1 MQDGEKIA
9 VKAIAVSL
17 KQCPTRRLLKFRLP
31 GSFNKDCA
39 IILTMKKTIIVLIV
53 PIICFAFSKI
63 AGDEKPEYIPPSPQ
77 RSGDAA
83 KGYEYLTT
91 GDYLKSGIPYS
102 LFTLGMPKDTN
113 NYLNRSGINKNI
125 PHDYTAVKAPN
136 GEMVVAPNC
145 LQCHSQMF
153 EGELIIGLGNSLSD
167 FTKQVGGTA
176 AMAEK
181 FLQNMKG
188 GNAKK
193 YEAAKSFITA
203 VKATGPGLITTTKG
217 VNLADRLAALLVAH
231 RDPVTLQWIEQSQMN
246 IGSDVIPTDVPAWW
260 LLKKKH
266 GMFYNGFGRGD
277 FGRFLMASNLL
288 TVSDTTEA
296 AEVDSRFND
305 VLAYINSIEPPKYP
319 KPIDEKLAAK
329 GKKIFTADCA
339 GCHGSYGQA
348 GQYPNLLI
356 PESIIHTDSA
366 LFTSNYS
373 NPQFVEWF
381 NKSWF
386 TTGSHPA
393 QLVPY
398 RGYIAPPLDGI
409 WLTAP
414 YMHNG
419 SVPDLETMLN
429 SKKRPTYWQRNFSP
443 PSYNYETP
451 GWNYEIKDTPGN
463 SEVYNTTL
471 KGFGNYGHT
480 FGDKL
485 SDKERK
491 AVIEYLKTL

>member
-1 MQDGEKIA
+1 MLNRFFVVHQ
-9 VKAIAVSL
+9 
-17 KQCPTRRLLKFRLP
+17 LLFLR
-31 GSFNKDCA
+31 
-39 IILTMKKTIIVLIV
+39 MKKTVILLLVASA
-53 PIICFAFSKI
+53 CFAFSKI
-63 AGDEKPEYIPPSPQ
+63 SFENNDKPEPIPAGKQ
-77 RSGDAA
+77 RGGNPA

-102 LFTLGMPKDTN
+102 LFTMGMPKDSN
-113 NYLNRSGINKNI
+113 NFLNRSGINKTV
-125 PHDYTAVKAPN
+125 PYDFTAVKAPN

-145 LQCHSQMF
+145 LQCHAQMF
-153 EGELIIGLGNSLSD
+153 DGKLIIGLGNSFSD

-176 AMAEK
+176 LMAEK

-188 GNAKK
+188 DNAKK

-203 VKATGPGLITTTKG
+203 VKATAPDLVISTKG

-231 RDPVTLQWIEQSQMN
+231 RDPVTLQWTEKPLLST
-246 IGSDVIPTDVPAWW
+246 SYDVIPTDVPAWW
-260 LLKKKH
+260 LLKKKN

-296 AEVDSRFND
+296 AEVDSHFND
-305 VLAYINSIEPPKYP
+305 VLAYINSLQAPKYP
-319 KPIDEKLAAK
+319 KPIDEALAAK
-329 GKKIFTADCA
+329 GQKIFTATCS
-339 GCHGSYGQA
+339 GCHGTYGEN

-356 PESIIHTDSA
+356 PESIIQTDSA
-366 LFTSNYS
+366 LYTSNYS

-398 RGYIAPPLDGI
+398 RGYIAPPLDGV
-409 WLTAP
+409 WVTAP
-414 YMHNG
+414 YLHNG

-429 SKKRPTYWQRNFSP
+429 SKKRPRYWQRSFSH
-443 PSYNYETP
+443 PSYNYDIP
-451 GWNYEIKDTPGN
+451 GWHYEVKDAPGG
-463 SEVYNTTL
+463 SEVYNTSL

-485 SDKERK
+485 SEEQRR